1 MLVCLLIFFLLHAL
15 THWEIFKT
23 LNKFFIWLWLVEL
36 FFGIGL
42 IIGAIIKLL

>member
-15 THWEIFKT
+15 TSWKIFKT
-23 LNKFFIWLWLVEL
+23 MTKIFIWLWLVEL

-42 IIGAIIKLL
+42 IIGVISKL

>member
-15 THWEIFKT
+15 TNWKIFKT
-23 LNKFFIWLWLVEL
+23 MTKIFIWFWLVEL

-42 IIGAIIKLL
+42 IIGVITKLL